1 MPQPT
6 VTEGEIPFVVPSA
19 GKPCKTWYK
28 IFGELHGG
36 PGVNHAYL
44 SILSDLTE
52 AHAIPLVLYDQIG
65 SGNSTHLPEKLGDGV
80 FWTEQLFLEEL
91 ENLLSAL
98 GIRDD
103 YDLFGHSWGG
113 MFGSRHAATRPH
125 GLKHLVLAS
134 TPASMDLWM
143 EAQNVLRT
151 KLPRKIQDVLDQHEK
166 QGTTDSK
173 EYGEAVGA
181 FYARH
186 LCRLNPV
193 PTAIM
198 EGFECIQK
206 DPTSS
211 VTMTGTSV
219 WKATGTLAKWSMIQ
233 EAHKINVPTLVVNG
247 RYDQAQDLV
256 LAPFVR
262 QIPRVKW
269 VKFEESSHMI
279 HFEEREKYMDV
290 LGEFLTKRP

>member
-6 VTEGEIPFVVPSA
+6 VSEGEIPFVVPSA

-28 IFGELHGG
+28 IFGELRGSGSRRPLVAGHGG

-44 SILSDLTE
+44 GILSDLSK
-52 AHAIPLVLYDQIG
+52 AHGIPLVLYDQIG
-65 SGNSTHLPEKLGDGV
+65 SGNSTHLPEKLGDRA
-80 FWTEQLFLEEL
+80 FWTEQLFLDEL

-98 GIRDD
+98 GIQDD

-113 MFGSRHAATRPH
+113 MFGSRHAATRPQ

-151 KLPRKIQDVLDQHEK
+151 KLPRKIQDVLNQHEK

-186 LCRLNPV
+186 LCRLSPV

-211 VTMTGTSV
+211 DRD
-219 WKATGTLAKWSMIQ
+219 
-233 EAHKINVPTLVVNG
+233 P
-247 RYDQAQDLV
+247 
-256 LAPFVR
+256 PFVR